1 MFNFIKTAD
10 KEQTS
15 DSSVLSQKSNAV
27 DEYTPAQESKKVHGE
42 DGVCC
47 GGCGGE

>member
-1 MFNFIKTAD
+1 MFNFIKKAD

-15 DSSVLSQKSNAV
+15 ENSLSSQKNNAV
-27 DEYTPAQESKKVHGE
+27 DEYTPAQEPKKVHGE

-47 GGCGGE
+47 GSCGGE